1 MGQDLYENCQLC
13 PNLCG
18 VDRTSGKTGRCNESS
33 SVRIAW
39 AGLHKGEEPPVSG
52 ANGSGMVFFCGCPLH
67 CAYCQNYQISSAGG
81 AGFTV
86 SVSELASIFK
96 ELQNF
101 GATTLNLVTGTHF
114 VPSIIQALEL
124 AKKDGFSL
132 PVVWNSSGY
141 ETVQTLRLIDPYID
155 LYLLDAKTLDKEVGR
170 VFCGLASYA
179 DAIVPVMQFLKRR
192 HPVTELEKLKG
203 VLVRHLVF
211 PGTLDSTFSFLKWF
225 ADNYAQNFR
234 LSLMVQFV
242 PPRANPGF
250 KSMTRDEYFK
260 LTDYL
265 ESLDIDGFVQEQDD
279 NEILWI
285 PDFNRDNPFPDG
297 FAKVLPLFLEFKR
310 MRGL

>member
-1 MGQDLYENCQLC
+1 MGQDLYENCRLC
-13 PNLCG
+13 PNACG
-18 VDRTSGKTGRCNESS
+18 VDRTSGRSGRCNESS
-33 SVRIAW
+33 EVRIAW

-86 SVSELASIFK
+86 SVPELANIFR
-96 ELQNF
+96 ELQEF

-114 VPSIIQALEL
+114 TPSIIEALEL
-124 AKKDGFSL
+124 AKNGGFSL

-155 LYLLDAKTLDKEVGR
+155 LYLLDAKTLDREVGR
-170 VFCGLASYA
+170 TFCGLASYA

-192 HPVTELEKLKG
+192 HPVTDLEKLKG
-203 VLVRHLVF
+203 VLIRHLVF
-211 PGTLDSTFSFLKWF
+211 PGTLDATFSFLKWF
-225 ADNYAQNFR
+225 ADNYAQSFR

-242 PPRANPGF
+242 PPRENPGF
-250 KSMTRDEYFK
+250 RPLTRQEYKS
-260 LTDYL
+260 LTDCI
-265 ESLDIDGFVQEQDD
+265 ESLDVDGFVQEQDD

-285 PDFNRDNPFPDG
+285 PDFNRDNPFPEG
-297 FAKVLPLFLEFKR
+297 FAKVLPLFLEYKR
-310 MRGL
+310 VRGL

>member
-1 MGQDLYENCQLC
+1 M
-13 PNLCG
+13 CG
-18 VDRTSGKTGRCNESS
+18 VDRTSGRTGRCNETSA
-33 SVRIAW
+33 VRIAW

-52 ANGSGMVFFCGCPLH
+52 RNGSGMVFFCGCPLH
-67 CAYCQNYQISSAGG
+67 CAYCQNYQISSADG
-81 AGFTV
+81 AGFEV
-86 SVSELASIFK
+86 SIQELSGIFK
-96 ELQNF
+96 ALQDF

-114 VPSIIQALEL
+114 VPSIIEALEL

-155 LYLLDAKTLDKEVGR
+155 LYLLDAKTLDRKVGQT
-170 VFCGLASYA
+170 FCGLPGYA

-192 HPVTELEKLKG
+192 HPETDLEKLKG

-211 PGTLDSTFSFLKWF
+211 PGTLDATFSFLRWF
-225 ADNYAQNFR
+225 ADNFARSFK

-242 PPRANPGF
+242 PPLENPGF
-250 KSMTRDEYFK
+250 KALTAEEYSR

-265 ESLDIDGFVQEQDD
+265 EELDVDGFVQEQDD

-285 PDFNRDNPFPDG
+285 PDFNRDNPFPEG
-297 FAKVLPLFLEFKR
+297 FSKVLPLFLEYKR
-310 MRGL
+310 VRGL

>member
-1 MGQDLYENCQLC
+1 MGQDLYKKCQLC
-13 PNLCG
+13 PNMCM
-18 VDRTSGKTGRCNESS
+18 VDRTSGRTGRCNETS

-52 ANGSGMVFFCGCPLH
+52 RNGSGMVFFCGCPLH

-81 AGFTV
+81 AGFEV
-86 SVSELASIFK
+86 STEELSGIFK
-96 ELQNF
+96 ALQDF

-114 VPSIIQALEL
+114 VPSIIEALEL

-141 ETVQTLRLIDPYID
+141 ETVQTLRMIDPYVD
-155 LYLLDAKTLDKEVGR
+155 LYLLDAKTLDRKVGQ
-170 VFCGLASYA
+170 VFCGLPNYA

-192 HPVTELEKLKG
+192 HPETDLEKLKG
-203 VLVRHLVF
+203 VLIRHLVF
-211 PGTLDSTFSFLKWF
+211 PGTLDATFSFLKWF
-225 ADNYAQNFR
+225 ADNYAQSFR

-242 PPRANPGF
+242 PPLENPGF
-250 KSMTRDEYFK
+250 KALTAEEYRR

-265 ESLDIDGFVQEQDD
+265 EELDVDGFVQEQDD

-285 PDFNRDNPFPDG
+285 PDFNRDNPFPEG
-297 FAKVLPLFLEFKR
+297 FSKVLPLFLEYKR
-310 MRGL
+310 VRGL